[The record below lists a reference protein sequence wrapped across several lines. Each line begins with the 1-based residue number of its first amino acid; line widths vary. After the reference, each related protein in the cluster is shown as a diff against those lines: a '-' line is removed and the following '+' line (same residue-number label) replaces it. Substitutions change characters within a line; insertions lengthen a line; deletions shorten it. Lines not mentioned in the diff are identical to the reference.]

1 MKKLLAG
8 IVLSTAALFSQ
19 VLLASGDTVPLD
31 KANID
36 VHNQESVIRGA
47 KYFVNYCMGCHS
59 VAFSRYNRL
68 AADTGLTDKQ
78 VQENLIF
85 TSGKDGEMS
94 KVGDNMVNAMRPD
107 DVEEGFGAAP
117 PDLSLTG
124 RLRGGDWIYSYLKA
138 FYVDPT
144 RPMGVNNTVF
154 PNVGMPHVL
163 WELQGWQKL
172 EKNCTPAAGGEQGK
186 AAADGA
192 HAEAPHCTEHLVNM
206 KPGKISGP
214 EYNQIVRDIT
224 AFLVYVSEPAQLHRK
239 TIGIFVLLFMVL
251 FGVVAYFLKKEYW
264 KDVH

>member
-8 IVLSTAALFSQ
+8 LVLSTAALFSQ
-19 VLLASGDTVPLD
+19 GVMASGDVVPLE
-31 KANID
+31 KADID
-36 VHNQESVIRGA
+36 VHNQASLARGA

-59 VAFSRYNRL
+59 LAFSRYNRL
-68 AADTGLTDKQ
+68 ALDAGLTDQQ

-94 KVGDNMVNAMRPD
+94 KIGDNMVNAMRPA

-172 EKNCTPAAGGEQGK
+172 EKNCTPAAEGHGEH
-186 AAADGA
+186 GA
-192 HAEAPHCTEHLVNM
+192 QHCTEHLVSLN
-206 KPGKISGP
+206 PGKISGP
-214 EYNQIVRDIT
+214 EYNQVVRDIT
-224 AFLVYVSEPAQLHRK
+224 NFLVYVGEPAQLHRK
-239 TIGIFVLLFMVL
+239 TIGVFVLLFMVL
-251 FGVVAYFLKKEYW
+251 FGIVAYFLKKEYW